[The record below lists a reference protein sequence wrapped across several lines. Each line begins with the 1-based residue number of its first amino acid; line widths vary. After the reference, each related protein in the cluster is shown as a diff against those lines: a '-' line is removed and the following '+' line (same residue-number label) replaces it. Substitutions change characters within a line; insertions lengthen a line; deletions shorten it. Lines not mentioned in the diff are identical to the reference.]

1 MADYS
6 NVPFGDEKPAQ
17 VSPDTSIPEL
27 ATPTRKKSIYDDIP
41 LPPQPEVSTVLQ
53 NAQTVKPDEAA
64 RAQQLGVPDRVYAED
79 KQKIEDRAFVE
90 EKSQMLQDFP
100 ATSFWLTKNPD
111 NAKLVSDDLN
121 ATVKFEEAVKTF
133 VTPEELG
140 TVANTL
146 ATMWEKSQNVDVARN
161 ITAGAY
167 KGLGSII
174 QGSGEMLNVYSRSVS
189 GAIDGVLDSLG
200 LTAVKEA
207 INTPVPSFLIPG
219 EVLRQAGETIN
230 TVGKAVSDS
239 IPADRQNFQD
249 TVGEGVG
256 QAAAQMTAIIMTGGG
271 AAGPIT
277 FKTVGEM
284 VMGARAAFMML
295 AQGATQAAE
304 DTKKFGVYGTPEGDS
319 AIMLGAGATAVAERF
334 SNNLIFSKI
343 PQYFSGLASRVMAG
357 ATTEA
362 VSEAYEQVL
371 NNLAAIALYD
381 PSRSVADQ
389 VAENAKAGGAVGAVL
404 SGLLPGAS
412 LVTKD
417 FKNAT
422 VAEKRAAD
430 MDAILKSLE
439 QSKLA
444 ARSPAAF
451 DDMLATVTSELNMGD
466 VFIPVSAL
474 DKVTGDVADIIYP
487 SLGLT
492 DEQVQ
497 AARARGGDVKVSA
510 ANFVREMNLD
520 PTRYEAI
527 RNEMRFAEDAPSLND
542 VAAIQDVA
550 AAEQADEAVRNAQNV
565 NPNEFSGEV
574 DLLHGSSVE
583 MTEFVPSDKV
593 DPETR
598 YDSGGGVFGNFTYLD
613 PTGRWVS
620 GDNGALGIR
629 ETYGVKAKFDR
640 LFILRP
646 DNVAALEA
654 IVGREALSSGKAISE
669 ALIAKGYDG
678 ISVQGFDKLADERHA
693 QNEAAIAADE
703 NARRTFVEDEIAD
716 ATGLTFDV
724 MQDQVVAFKPEK
736 SLKITGKV
744 AGVSDD
750 PALYDNLRDPT
761 IEVTPEMKAARAEAY
776 ARRKAKTDAFAATIK
791 TFEGNVPNAEPAP
804 TPESQAAIE
813 AVDIATR
820 ELGLQAMILDTSIM
834 SAAENAEY
842 VIKVAKARRAAE
854 VRQEA
859 KVLRAQQKV
868 LSAEYAS
875 EKATIRPVI
884 EATVKLRPEYKA
896 MDDIGQDQLDHE
908 AVVDLWGAQA
918 EGMAALPKHLSPTGG
933 SRSIVSKP
941 GKPGLAPEVVADR
954 AGFPNVRAMMD
965 ALSTMTPFEQA
976 VEEATEAAMKE
987 RYPDL
992 FDRQTAIDSAR
1003 QELLSDD
1010 TAEVLAA
1017 EFDAIRAARKE
1028 GRTSAKLIRAAAKAG
1043 LADMK
1048 VGDIS
1053 VNAFINTMIRKGQRA
1068 GMYLRG
1074 TARDPN
1080 TQQNLPPSRDM
1091 AAQAKFEQLMN
1102 LEYARAA
1109 TGVVQ
1114 KTEAAARHM
1123 AKLAD
1128 PSGKFPGIDAEYMDQ
1143 IRERLAGFD
1152 FSDSKTKG
1160 SSDTHYTDLSLK
1172 DFHQI
1177 HAEVVFLEKQG
1188 RLQQT
1193 LFDRKQERDLNTTV
1207 ERLLETVAEP
1217 RPPEPTLGDPFG
1229 MKMMALAE
1237 EQAKREAV
1245 TLNDGA
1251 WKKFKNKV
1259 LGWGA
1264 YTAKVELEMKRLDGG
1279 QIGGPWQRAVFQ
1291 PLAKAEALE
1300 LDMDKKAMKSLL
1312 DAITAINKEARK
1324 AFGRPEYD
1332 PLLGVSLTMAD
1343 RVMIALNSGND
1354 GNLQTMIEGSQSDDR
1369 VTIPWT
1375 REAIEAS
1382 NARLSPEMADLVQK
1396 VWNGFAKLQPEVEA
1410 IYRRH
1415 VGNNFKAIKPT
1426 KVMVGGKELTG
1437 GYYPLV
1443 YDEARS
1449 GDWAKQSTLEKMKD
1463 PMYRAMVFSGMTE
1476 ERTGYSAPLSL
1487 DLSNLPHAMRQQI
1500 HYITHFDAV
1509 DNVNKLLQD
1518 KRIRTAVK
1526 DNLGEP
1532 YYRMLDDWLSAVAS
1546 NNADHSGSREI
1557 NQTIS
1562 ALRSNITVATLG
1574 LSATTLAAQT
1584 FGTASSVKVL
1594 GEQANGKFSTREG
1607 AKWLA
1612 IGFDQYLADPAS
1624 TVQFIKEA
1632 SGEMRHRIGNAERDM
1647 MQVLARI
1654 QDRAG
1659 LYVDIQRA
1667 SLMAIGGMQF
1677 YTVDVPTWVGGLNKA
1692 IAMGLEGSDAV
1703 AYADATVRLSQASGK
1718 VKDLSAIQRGK
1729 GFGQAITMFS
1739 TWTMLQFEQG
1749 VQSGRKLAKD
1759 PASATAEMLWMF
1771 AIPAVAAALMRQ
1783 QVPEE
1788 DDEALAWWGAK
1799 IALDGARSVPVL
1811 GAGVPAAQLGARF
1824 MRGLVGAYKDLEKE
1838 ELPSPKHLTDVL
1850 GPIATLG
1857 GVPGTAQ
1864 MTRFVSI
1871 FEAEQ
1876 KGFDWNV
1883 FDAVTGFRTP
1893 KQRAK
1898 LIFN

>member
-27 ATPTRKKSIYDDIP
+27 ATPTRKKSIYDDMP

-64 RAQQLGVPDRVYAED
+64 RAQQLGVPDRVYTED

-174 QGSGEMLNVYSRSVS
+174 QGGGEMLNVYSRSVS

-334 SNNLIFSKI
+334 ANNLIFSKI

-550 AAEQADEAVRNAQNV
+550 AAEQADEAVRNAQ
-565 NPNEFSGEV
+565 
-574 DLLHGSSVE
+574 
-583 MTEFVPSDKV
+583 
-593 DPETR
+593 
-598 YDSGGGVFGNFTYLD
+598 
-613 PTGRWVS
+613 
-620 GDNGALGIR
+620 
-629 ETYGVKAKFDR
+629 
-640 LFILRP
+640 
-646 DNVAALEA
+646 
-654 IVGREALSSGKAISE
+654 
-669 ALIAKGYDG
+669 
-678 ISVQGFDKLADERHA
+678 
-693 QNEAAIAADE
+693 AAD
-703 NARRTFVEDEIAD
+703 TAD
-716 ATGLTFDV
+716 
-724 MQDQVVAFKPEK
+724 P
-736 SLKITGKV
+736 S
-744 AGVSDD
+744 
-750 PALYDNLRDPT
+750 
-761 IEVTPEMKAARAEAY
+761 IE
-776 ARRKAKTDAFAATIK
+776 
-791 TFEGNVPNAEPAP
+791 AP
-804 TPESQAAIE
+804 TPESQAATE

-820 ELGLQAMILDTSIM
+820 ELGLQAMILDTSVM
-834 SAAENAEY
+834 SASENAEY
-842 VIKVAKARRAAE
+842 MAKVAKARRAAE

-896 MDDIGQDQLDHE
+896 MDDIGQDQLDYE

-918 EGMAALPKHLSPTGG
+918 EGMATLPKQLSPTGG

-941 GKPGLAPEVVADR
+941 GTPGLAPEVVADR

-965 ALSTMTPFEQA
+965 ALSTLTPFEQA
-976 VEEATEAAMKE
+976 VEEATDAAMKQ

-1053 VNAFINTMIRKGQRA
+1053 VNAFISTMIRKGQRA

-1109 TGVVQ
+1109 TGIVQ

-1128 PSGKFPGIDAEYMDQ
+1128 PSGKFPGIVAEYMDQ

-1229 MKMMALAE
+1229 MKLLARAE
-1237 EQAKREAV
+1237 ANAKREAV
-1245 TLNDGA
+1245 TLNDST

-1264 YTAKVELEMKRLDGG
+1264 YTAKVELEMKRLDNG
-1279 QIGGPWQRAVFQ
+1279 QLTGPWQKALFQ
-1291 PLAKAEALE
+1291 PLAHAEALE
-1300 LDMDKKAMKSLL
+1300 LDMDKKAMKPLL
-1312 DAITAINKEARK
+1312 EAIEAINKDSRK
-1324 AFGRPEYD
+1324 TFGRAEYD
-1332 PLLGVSLTMAD
+1332 PTLGISLSMAD
-1343 RVMIALNSGND
+1343 RVMIALNSGNE
-1354 GNLQTMIEGSQSDDR
+1354 GNLQTMIEGSAKDDR
-1369 VTIPWT
+1369 ITVPWT
-1375 REAIEAS
+1375 AEAIAVS
-1382 NARLSPEMADLVQK
+1382 NARLTPEMADLVQK

-1415 VGNNFKAIKPT
+1415 VGNNFKAVKPT

-1437 GYYPLV
+1437 GYYPIV
-1443 YDEARS
+1443 YDHTRS
-1449 GDWAKQSTLEKMKD
+1449 GDLQKLSTLEKMKD

-1476 ERTGYSAPLSL
+1476 ERTGYSAPIML
-1487 DLSNLPHAMRQQI
+1487 DLSGLPHAMRQQI
-1500 HYITHFDAV
+1500 HYVTHFEAV
-1509 DNVNKLLQD
+1509 DNVNKVLSD
-1518 KRIRTAVK
+1518 PRITAAIK
-1526 DNLGEP
+1526 KNLGEP
-1532 YYRMLDDWLSAVAS
+1532 YYQMLDDWLSAVAS
-1546 NNADHSGSREI
+1546 NNADHSGTAEV

-1562 ALRSNITVATLG
+1562 ALRSNITIATLG

-1584 FGTASSVKVL
+1584 FGTTSSVKVL
-1594 GEQANGKFSTREG
+1594 GEQPNGKFSSREG
-1607 AKWLA
+1607 LKWMA
-1612 IGFDQYLADPAS
+1612 IGYDQYLSDPAKL
-1624 TVQFIKEA
+1624 VEFVREA

-1647 MQVLARI
+1647 MQTLARI
-1654 QDRAG
+1654 QDKAG
-1659 LYVDIQRA
+1659 LYTDIQRA

-1677 YTVDVPTWVGGLNKA
+1677 YTVDMPTWIAGMNKA
-1692 IAMGLEGSDAV
+1692 VANGLEGQAAV
-1703 AYADATVRLSQASGK
+1703 DYADAVVRLSQASGK
-1718 VKDLSAIQRGK
+1718 IKDLSAIQRGK
-1729 GFGQAITMFS
+1729 GFGQAITMFA

-1759 PASATAEMLWMF
+1759 PASATAETLWMF
-1771 AIPAVAAALMRQ
+1771 AIPAVAAAMMRQ
-1783 QVPEE
+1783 QAPEE

-1811 GAGVPAAQLGARF
+1811 GAGLPVIQLGSKF
-1824 MRGLVGAYKDLEKE
+1824 TRGLAGAYKDLENE
-1838 ELPSPKHLTDVL
+1838 ELPSLKHMTDIF
-1850 GPIATLG
+1850 GPALTLG

-1864 MTRFVSI
+1864 ALRFVSV
-1871 FEAEQ
+1871 FEAEE

-1883 FDAVTGFRTP
+1883 FDAVVGFRTP
-1893 KQRAK
+1893 EQRAK
-1898 LIFN
+1898 LIFK